1 MVLLRVKT
9 TVLSTFAMM
18 KWCLQAPNANIVL
31 ANKVTQPLVAEHP
44 DRGTLDQMENLK
56 SEETHL

>member
-1 MVLLRVKT
+1 
-9 TVLSTFAMM
+9 MM